1 MRQHNATELE
11 KKSTLSTSQLNEFKQ
26 NGFLFMP
33 HFFDE
38 AEIKKVSQAIE
49 ALAQQP
55 PAECVGKQMVY
66 FEDSVI
72 ESKGRVLSRI
82 EKFIE
87 YDEVLRAVTEDSRLI
102 HILSQLL
109 GEEAILFKEKVNFK
123 LSGGRGFEP
132 HQDIQPGW
140 DDYATYFMSVL
151 VTIDPSTLE
160 NGCLELASGH
170 HKRGLIGERWKPL
183 SEQQLQGI
191 EFVNYPSEP
200 GDVIFFDC
208 FVPHQSAPNLTDK
221 PRRNLYLTYNG
232 TSQGDHRLQ
241 YYADKRNAFPPD
253 FERESGKEYHFKV

>member
-1 MRQHNATELE
+1 MTGNQNF
-11 KKSTLSTSQLNEFKQ
+11 TLSTSQLNEFKQ
-26 NGFLFMP
+26 TGFLFMP

-49 ALAQQP
+49 TLAQQP

-72 ESKGRVLSRI
+72 ASKGRVLSRI

-87 YDEVLRAVTEDSRLI
+87 YDEVLRGVTEDECLI
-102 HILSQLL
+102 QVLNQLL

-123 LSGGRGFEP
+123 LPGGRGFEP

-140 DDYATYFMSVL
+140 DDYANYFMSVL
-151 VTIDPSTLE
+151 VTIDPSTPE

-183 SEQQLQGI
+183 TQEQLEGI
-191 EFVNYPSEP
+191 EFVKYPSEP

-221 PRRNLYLTYNG
+221 PRRNLYLTYNRK
-232 TSQGDHRLQ
+232 SPGDHRLQ
-241 YYADKRNAFPPD
+241 YYADKRKAFPPD

>member
-1 MRQHNATELE
+1 MTGNQNF
-11 KKSTLSTSQLNEFKQ
+11 TLSTSQLNEFQ
-26 NGFLFMP
+26 QTGFLFMP

-49 ALAQQP
+49 TLAQQP

-72 ESKGRVLSRI
+72 ASKGRVLSRI

-87 YDEVLRAVTEDSRLI
+87 YDEVLRGLTEDERLI
-102 HILSQLL
+102 QVLNQLL

-123 LSGGRGFEP
+123 LPGGRGFEP

-140 DDYATYFMSVL
+140 DDYANYFMSVL
-151 VTIDPSTLE
+151 VTIDPSTPE

-170 HKRGLIGERWKPL
+170 HKQGLIGERWKPL
-183 SEQQLQGI
+183 TQEQLEGI
-191 EFVNYPSEP
+191 QFVKYPSEP

-221 PRRNLYLTYNG
+221 PRRNLYLTYNRK
-232 TSQGDHRLQ
+232 SQGDHRLQ
-241 YYADKRNAFPPD
+241 YYADKRKAFPPD